1 MEQNDNV
8 VKVDLS
14 KPLSTNET
22 IHKIDLT
29 KPVNNENQGDE
40 VESNTVESSDESTA
54 AVQEQ
59 EEVQQE
65 SEVQEDG
72 PVLEVIGDE
81 EIEEVAQ
88 ELNQEETV
96 VKTEETTVEEQ
107 VEQLDVKVS
116 IPEDVQKLISFME
129 ETGGDLQDYVRLNT
143 DVSKLD
149 TTDVLDEYYKQT
161 KPHLSSEERSFLLE
175 ETFSYDEEVDTD
187 KDIKRKKIA
196 LKEEAAKA
204 RKYLESQK
212 DKYYNEIKA
221 GSNLSVEQKEAI
233 DFYNKHKKDSIEAN
247 KVSESNKKDFLRKT
261 DNLFN
266 SEFKGFDFNIGDKK
280 FRYNV
285 KNINEV
291 KTSQSDLNNFVSK
304 FVDGNNQ
311 LQDAAGY
318 HKSLYAAMNV
328 DALAQHFYEQ
338 GKADAIKQTV
348 AKSKNI
354 NTEAR
359 QIHGETQVGG
369 TKYKVLGSSSSDFKI
384 KMKRNR

>member
-1 MEQNDNV
+1 MSKENNVTKLDLSKVKANEDDNIH
-8 VKVDLS
+8 KVDLS
-14 KPLSTNET
+14 KPNQDEAQEVEANDSGVET
-22 IHKIDLT
+22 GDEITATTQEQEDLQ
-29 KPVNNENQGDE
+29 PEVEAQE
-40 VESNTVESSDESTA
+40 VES
-54 AVQEQ
+54 
-59 EEVQQE
+59 
-65 SEVQEDG
+65 
-72 PVLEVIGDE
+72 VLEEIVE
-81 EIEEVAQ
+81 ETKLEEVADV
-88 ELNQEETV
+88 EETESTKV
-96 VKTEETTVEEQ
+96 DHKVDLNEEKSEVKN
-107 VEQLDVKVS
+107 LMPDN
-116 IPEDVQKLISFME
+116 VQKLIDFMK

-161 KPHLSSEERSFLLE
+161 KPHLSADERSFLLE

-212 DKYYNEIKA
+212 DKYYREIKA
-221 GSNLSVEQKEAI
+221 GSNLSEDQKEAI
-233 DFYNKHKKDSIEAN
+233 EFYNKYKQDSEVN
-247 KVSESNKKDFLRKT
+247 SKTKEDNTKEFLRKT
-261 DNLFN
+261 ENLFN
-266 SEFKGFDFNIGDKK
+266 SDFKGFEFNVGEKK

-291 KTSQSDLNNFVSK
+291 KTTQSDLNNFVSK
-304 FVDGNNQ
+304 FVDSKNQ

-318 HKSLYAAMNV
+318 HKSLYAAMNA

-348 AKSKNI
+348 AQSKNI

-359 QIHGETQVGG
+359 QTHGETQVGG
-369 TKYKVLGSSSSDFKI
+369 FKYKVLGGSSNDFKVKI
-384 KMKRNR
+384 KNKR

>member
-1 MEQNDNV
+1 MANENEV
-8 VKVDLS
+8 YKVDLS
-14 KPLSTNET
+14 KPKATEEEVY
-22 IHKIDLT
+22 KVDLT
-29 KPVNNENQGDE
+29 KPVQDE
-40 VESNTVESSDESTA
+40 TQEQKVNAEGVESSDESTTT
-54 AVQEQ
+54 VQEQ

-65 SEVQEDG
+65 VETQEDER
-72 PVLEVIGDE
+72 PVLELVEDDSSS
-81 EIEEVAQ
+81 
-88 ELNQEETV
+88 ETV
-96 VKTEETTVEEQ
+96 VAEVEEEKEIVEEEVDAKIDLTETKTE
-107 VEQLDVKVS
+107 
-116 IPEDVQKLISFME
+116 IPEDVQGLIDFMR
-129 ETGGDLQDYVRLNT
+129 ETGGSLQDYVRLNT

-175 ETFSYDEEVDTD
+175 ETFSFDEDVDSD

-212 DKYYNEIKA
+212 DKYYKEIKA
-221 GSNLSVEQKEAI
+221 NSNLSADQKEAI
-233 DFYNKHKKDSIEAN
+233 DFYNNYKKDSALQKET
-247 KVSESNKKDFLRKT
+247 KESNTKEFLRKT

-266 SEFKGFDFNIGDKK
+266 SEFKGFEFNVGEKK

-291 KTSQSDLNNFVSK
+291 KANQSDLNNFVSK
-304 FVDGNNQ
+304 FVDGKNQ

-318 HKSLYAAMNV
+318 HKSLYAAMNA

-348 AKSKNI
+348 AQSKNI

-359 QIHGETQVGG
+359 QTHGETQVGG
-369 TKYKVLGSSSSDFKI
+369 VKYKVLGDNSRGFKL
-384 KMKRNR
+384 KMRNKR